1 MSEQYLHYTH
11 KSTEIEQL
19 RYFYIA
25 QKIAD
30 LFWLNNVAHRGKN
43 SEGYPGHFGCRVR
56 QRNKKLEIFWVY
68 NEFKPKK
75 NSDKYQVIS
84 HYLSREGNYRY
95 SQSTFTRAQDWEKSV
110 ITAVEDA
117 FSIIRRANSN
127 LMRVRQLCRWN
138 DTNLFKMTGDIDDF
152 KMDNPL

>member
-1 MSEQYLHYTH
+1 EKRVFLV
-11 KSTEIEQL
+11 I
-19 RYFYIA
+19 
-25 QKIAD
+25 
-30 LFWLNNVAHRGKN
+30 LFTSFSGSLVSRISGAVH
-43 SEGYPGHFGCRVR
+43 
-56 QRNKKLEIFWVY
+56 
-68 NEFKPKK
+68 
-75 NSDKYQVIS
+75 SDKYQVIS
-84 HYLSREGNYRY
+84 HYLPREGNYRY

>member
-1 MSEQYLHYTH
+1 MLPSETMIWQPEFTDKTLSR
-11 KSTEIEQL
+11 K
-19 RYFYIA
+19 
-25 QKIAD
+25 
-30 LFWLNNVAHRGKN
+30 
-43 SEGYPGHFGCRVR
+43 PGAV
-56 QRNKKLEIFWVY
+56 
-68 NEFKPKK
+68 
-75 NSDKYQVIS
+75 
-84 HYLSREGNYRY
+84 HYLPREGNYRY

>member
-1 MSEQYLHYTH
+1 M
-11 KSTEIEQL
+11 
-19 RYFYIA
+19 
-25 QKIAD
+25 
-30 LFWLNNVAHRGKN
+30 
-43 SEGYPGHFGCRVR
+43 
-56 QRNKKLEIFWVY
+56 
-68 NEFKPKK
+68 
-75 NSDKYQVIS
+75 
-84 HYLSREGNYRY
+84 
-95 SQSTFTRAQDWEKSV
+95 

>member
-1 MSEQYLHYTH
+1 M
-11 KSTEIEQL
+11 
-19 RYFYIA
+19 
-25 QKIAD
+25 
-30 LFWLNNVAHRGKN
+30 FWLNNVAHRGKN

-84 HYLSREGNYRY
+84 HYLPREGNYRY

-127 LMRVRQLCRWN
+127 LMRVRQL
-138 DTNLFKMTGDIDDF
+138 
-152 KMDNPL
+152 